1 MADFESGVL
10 PAYAEDFLIYLESI
24 LGKSRNT
31 INEYYYDL
39 LLFFRFLKVK
49 SGAAPRDAEFHS
61 IAVSDFTADDL
72 SKIKLS
78 DLYAFLNY
86 MNNERKDQPATRARK
101 VACLRSF
108 FKYAW
113 SKARII
119 PENPAAELE
128 SPKLTKKLP
137 KYLELEESKAL
148 LDAIDG
154 EFKER
159 DYCMITL
166 FLNCGMRLS
175 ELVGINVSDI
185 REDTLAVLGKGS
197 KERTIYLNDACLDAI
212 SRYLN
217 VRPEYAEPNG
227 ARPLFLSKRKQ
238 RISPK
243 TVQYTVK
250 KYIRAAALDPTKYST
265 HKLRHTAATLMYTM
279 GGVDIRSLQEILG
292 HESVATT
299 EIYTHINNARLKDAV
314 SKNPLA
320 NYTKNDKEEPE
331 DPEQK

>member
-1 MADFESGVL
+1 MAIFEAGVL
-10 PAYAEDFLIYLESI
+10 PYYAEDFLVYLESI
-24 LGKSRNT
+24 LGKSKNT

-39 LLFFRFLKVK
+39 LMFFRYM
-49 SGAAPRDAEFHS
+49 
-61 IAVSDFTADDL
+61 
-72 SKIKLS
+72 KIKNAAVPRSTEFGGISVADFSVEDLKKIRLS
-78 DLYAFLNY
+78 DLFSFLNY
-86 MNNERKDQPATRARK
+86 MNNERNDQPATRARK

-108 FKYAW
+108 FKYAFN
-113 SKARII
+113 KAHIL

-154 EFKER
+154 DFKER

-175 ELVGINVSDI
+175 ELVGINISDI
-185 REDTLAVLGKGS
+185 RGDTLTVLGKGA

-212 SRYLN
+212 HHYIA
-217 VRPEYAEPNG
+217 VRPKYEEASG
-227 ARPLFLSKRKQ
+227 VQPLFLSKRKQ

-250 KYIRAAALDPTKYST
+250 KFIRAAALDPAKYST

-279 GGVDIRSLQEILG
+279 GEVDIRSLQEILG

-299 EIYTHINNARLKDAV
+299 EIYTHVNSARLKDAV
-314 SKNPLA
+314 NKNPLA
-320 NYTKNDKEEPE
+320 NYKKKDDESQE
-331 DPEQK
+331 DE